1 MAKTSTAP
9 ATNAAASAAK
19 GNGNDAPTQVT
30 FLEAI
35 KQAMYEEMERDPS
48 VVVIG
53 EDVGVY
59 GGAFKTSE
67 GLLAKF
73 GWERVIDTPI
83 SESAIIGAACGMSY
97 LGLRPVCEMQFIDF
111 IACCFNQVTNFVAKS
126 HYLWGAPVPIVV
138 RGPSGGGV
146 HGGPFH
152 SANPEMYFVHT
163 PGLKVIYPSTPY
175 DAKGLLKAAIRD
187 NNPVLFFEHKFL
199 YRRIKEVLPA
209 EDYTVPLGKAIV
221 RRAGKHLTIISY
233 AAMMHTSLEAAEALA
248 QEGIEAE
255 VIDLRTLQPLD
266 EETIIESVKK
276 TNRCLVVHEDTKTG
290 GIAGEIAALLC
301 EKAFGHLDGPL
312 LRVTALDTPVPY
324 SPPLEEYF
332 LPNAKKVFDAAKELA
347 RY

>member
-1 MAKTSTAP
+1 MPNANGSKTNGSP
-9 ATNAAASAAK
+9 TNA
-19 GNGNDAPTQVT
+19 GPVT

-35 KQAMYEEMERDPS
+35 KQAMFEEMERDPA

-67 GLLAKF
+67 GLLERF

-97 LGLRPVCEMQFIDF
+97 AGLRPICEMQFIDF
-111 IACCFNQVTNFVAKS
+111 IVCAFNQITNFVAKG
-126 HYLWGAPVPIVV
+126 HYLWNAPAPMVI

-175 DAKGLLKAAIRD
+175 DAKGLLKAAVRD

-199 YRRIKEVLPA
+199 YRRIKEQLPA
-209 EDYTVPLGKAIV
+209 DDYIVPLGKAIV
-221 RRAGKHLTIISY
+221 RREGQQLTILSY
-233 AAMMHTSLEAAEALA
+233 AAMMHVALEAAEALA
-248 QEGIEAE
+248 KEGIEAE
-255 VIDLRTLQPLD
+255 VIDLRTLLPLD
-266 EETIIESVKK
+266 EETILDSVKK
-276 TNRCLVVHEDTKTG
+276 TNKCLVVHEDTKTG
-290 GIAGEIAALLC
+290 GLGGEIAAMLF
-301 EKAFGHLDGPL
+301 EKAFHDLDGPL
-312 LRVTALDTPVPY
+312 VRVTALDTPVPY
-324 SPPLEEYF
+324 APTLEEAF
-332 LPNAKKVFDAAKELA
+332 LPNAQKVFTAAKQLA
-347 RY
+347 RF

>member
-1 MAKTSTAP
+1 MAGRNGTATIGA
-9 ATNAAASAAK
+9 ATGGA
-19 GNGNDAPTQVT
+19 QIT

-35 KQAMYEEMERDPS
+35 RQAMFEEMERDPT
-48 VVVIG
+48 VLLMG

-67 GLLAKF
+67 GLLERF

-97 LGLRPVCEMQFIDF
+97 VGLRPICEMQFIDF
-111 IACCFNQVTNFVAKS
+111 IVCAFNQITNFVAKG
-126 HYLWGAPVPIVV
+126 HYLWNAPAPIVI

-163 PGLKVIYPSTPY
+163 
-175 DAKGLLKAAIRD
+175 

-199 YRRIKEVLPA
+199 YRRIKGEVPA
-209 EDYTVPLGKAIV
+209 DDYTVPIGKAEV
-221 RRAGKHLTIISY
+221 RREGKHLTILSY
-233 AAMMHTSLEAAEALA
+233 AAMMHTSLEAADALA

-255 VIDLRTLQPLD
+255 VIDLRTLLPLD
-266 EETIIESVKK
+266 EETILNSVKN
-276 TNRCLVVHEDTKTG
+276 TNKCLVVHEDTKTG
-290 GIAGEIAALLC
+290 GIAGEIAAILF
-301 EKAFGHLDGPL
+301 EKAFQDLDGPL
-312 LRVTALDTPVPY
+312 VRVTALDTPVPY
-324 SPPLEEYF
+324 APTLEEYF
-332 LPNAKKVFDAAKELA
+332 LPNAKKVFAAAKELA